1 MQVPARPSGL
11 SRPSAW
17 PLVVA
22 LCGLPLWWVLGL
34 FSIVPLLASVPM
46 AWQLAR
52 MPTVHLPRGFGW
64 WVLFLLWVVLGLG
77 VLWADAPG
85 AVPGGGPE
93 RLLVFGYRL
102 WWYAACTVVVL
113 WVANLSREVLSDRLV
128 LRLGGTVFVVT
139 MLGGILGVLRPELEF
154 RSLLE
159 LVLPGGLRHNG
170 FVSSLVHPQAAEI
183 QSVLGRPEPRPKA
196 PFPFT
201 NSWGSGLSL
210 SLVFFV
216 AALRGLRPAL
226 RVVGVG
232 LVLFAAVPVLYSLN
246 RGLWVSLAVG
256 AVGLGLLVSLRRPV
270 VLGAVVAASAVV
282 VGVVTVSPW
291 GTLVQERMD
300 HQHSNGRRTQLL
312 VSTVSSVSAGSPVV
326 GFGTTR
332 DVQGSFASI
341 AGAATPDCPA
351 CGVPPLGTQGQ
362 LWLVVFSQGWL
373 GLAFFLVFVLL
384 ALSRCWRC
392 RTTNQTVCTFV
403 LAFFLIQLAIYDSLG
418 LSLFLVMLA
427 MGLVFREERL
437 AVPVAAWSRPTR
449 TATAAV
455 GRVRGALPTLVLLAV
470 GGGLA
475 GAVVAAT
482 QPARYEREVRIE
494 LVPAPV
500 ALQQELDTSGN
511 EGGRT
516 HKVRSMTLDTES
528 ALLRSPA
535 SLTAAA
541 RAAGSSPGVL
551 DRATTVTA
559 VPSSWVL
566 TVQVRAPTS
575 AAAVRDSDAVTEGYL
590 SARETWLAQRR
601 SQLSAQ
607 LENQLAAVAR
617 AGRPAQPTRE
627 RLVADLA
634 TVSSQ
639 DASAGRLLSASAPE
653 RTPTGRQ
660 QAVTS
665 GVALGVLAGCIR
677 MHTRRRT

>member
-34 FSIVPLLASVPM
+34 FSIAPLLASVPM

-52 MPTVHLPRGFGW
+52 MPTVHVPRGFGW

-128 LRLGGTVFVVT
+128 LRLGGAVFVVT

-226 RVVGVG
+226 RVTGVI
-232 LVLFAAVPVLYSLN
+232 LIVLASVPILYSLN
-246 RGLWVSLAVG
+246 RGLWASLAVG
-256 AVGLGLLVSLRRPV
+256 ALGLGLLVSLRRPV

-282 VGVVTVSPW
+282 VGVVTVTPW
-291 GTLVQERMD
+291 GALVQERMD
-300 HQHSNGRRTQLL
+300 HQHSNDRRTQLL
-312 VSTVSSVSAGSPVV
+312 VSTVSSVSSGSPVV

-427 MGLVFREERL
+427 IGLVFREERL

-449 TATAAV
+449 TATAALA
-455 GRVRGALPTLVLLAV
+455 RVRGALPTLVLLAA

-482 QPARYEREVRIE
+482 QPARYEREVRVE
-494 LVPAPV
+494 LVPSPV
-500 ALQQELDTSGN
+500 ALQQQLDTAGID
-511 EGGRT
+511 GGRA
-516 HKVRSMTLDTES
+516 HKVRPMTLDTES

-535 SLTAAA
+535 SLTTAA
-541 RAAGSSPGVL
+541 RVASASPGVL

-575 AAAVRDSDAVTEGYL
+575 AAAVRESDAVTEGYL
-590 SARETWLAQRR
+590 SAREAWLAQRR

-607 LENQLAAVAR
+607 IENQLAAVAG
-617 AGRPAQPTRE
+617 AGRSAQPTRE

-639 DASAGRLLSASAPE
+639 DASAGRVLSAAAPV

-677 MHTRRRT
+677 MRTRRRT